1 MLHPFEVALV
11 QDNATADPTQ
21 KFQRAQA
28 LEQEGRISEAETL
41 YRQLLAAYP
50 GQPALLH
57 RLALLLKGR
66 GALTEA
72 EALLRRAIAALPR
85 EAVLHNNLANVL
97 RAGGRYNDAL
107 NAYRKAVELN
117 PAYTEAL
124 YNLGICLEDL
134 IEFDEALA
142 MHRRAVALN
151 PDYVQPRTRIG
162 VILRHQGQL
171 EEALKELDAALAL
184 NAQSFEAL
192 YYRGLTLA
200 ELERPEAAAA
210 DLAQAAAL
218 RPASFEAL
226 RALANNL
233 RSAGQMDQALDAY
246 WRAMELQPV
255 NPAIHE
261 ELNRL
266 AWMADRPE
274 RFLTSFAYARDR
286 FGEDPNLLFVE
297 AQIRMQ
303 RNDAQNAE
311 TLLQRLVAIA
321 PQRADAN
328 ALYGRLLSRRGRHE
342 ESFAAFDAAV
352 AADSTVGAYRN
363 EYGYALLKGKQARA
377 SLEQFEAARRINP
390 FDQLALGGMCVA
402 YRELGDSRY
411 QDLIDIPSFVRAYQ
425 LRVPAGYADAA
436 AFNAA
441 LAEELQAL
449 HTMTAEP
456 LEQTLRG
463 GTQTPGLLFTRKS
476 KLIEQLRESIAEA
489 VGLYVRELPAGM
501 EHPLLSRKLDDFSF
515 THSWS
520 CKLRSSGFHTNHVHS
535 MGWISSAY
543 YVSLPD
549 AMDDPA
555 QHRGW
560 LKFGESH
567 LELGGRDRP
576 EHFVQPVVGQL
587 VLFPSYFWHGTVP
600 FESARDRLTVAF
612 DVVPGVVQTDPSAGG
627 PY

>member
-1 MLHPFEVALV
+1 MPPV
-11 QDNATADPTQ
+11 QDNATADPT
-21 KFQRAQA
+21 KTFERAQQ
-28 LEQEGRISEAETL
+28 LEQEGRVAEAEAL
-41 YRQLLAAYP
+41 YRGLLASYP

-72 EALLRRAIAALPR
+72 ESLLRRAIVGMPR
-85 EAVLHNNLANVL
+85 EAVLHNNLGNVL
-97 RAGGRYNDAL
+97 RAGDRFADAVPV
-107 NAYRKAVELN
+107 YRKAVELN
-117 PAYTEAL
+117 PNYAEAF

-134 IEFDEALA
+134 NQYDEALA
-142 MHRRAVALN
+142 MHRRSVALK
-151 PDYVQPRTRIG
+151 PDYAQPRTRIG
-162 VILRHQGQL
+162 VILREQGLL
-171 EEALKELDAALAL
+171 EEALSELNTVVAA
-184 NAQSFEAL
+184 NPQSFEAL
-192 YYRGLTLA
+192 YYRGLTFA
-200 ELERPEAAAA
+200 GLERFDEAAG
-210 DLAQAAAL
+210 DLTQAAAL
-218 RPASFEAL
+218 RPASFDAA

-233 RSAGQMDQALDAY
+233 RGADRLDESLDAY
-246 WRAMELQPV
+246 WRAMELQPS

-266 AWMADRPE
+266 AWMANRPE
-274 RFLTSFAYARDR
+274 TFLRSFAYARDR
-286 FGEDPNLLFVE
+286 QGDDPTLLFVE
-297 AQIRMQ
+297 AQMRMQ

-311 TLLQRLVAIA
+311 PLLKRALAIA
-321 PQRADAN
+321 PERADAG

-342 ESFAAFDAAV
+342 EAFEAFNVAV
-352 AADSTVGAYRN
+352 AADTGVGAYRN
-363 EYGYALLKGKQARA
+363 EFGYALLKGKQAKQ
-377 SLEQFEAARRINP
+377 SLEQFDAARRINP
-390 FDQLALGGMCVA
+390 FDQLALGGMCLA

-411 QDLIDIPSFVRAYQ
+411 QELVDIPTLARAFR
-425 LRVPAGYADAA
+425 LKVPSGYADAA

-441 LAEELQAL
+441 LGEELLKL
-449 HTMTAEP
+449 HTMTSEP

-489 VGLYVRELPAGM
+489 VTEYVRDMPFGT
-501 EHPLLSRKLDDFSF
+501 EHPLLSRKQDNFSF

-543 YVSLPD
+543 YVSLPE
-549 AMDDPA
+549 ALDDEA
-555 QHRGW
+555 QRQGW

-567 LELGGRDRP
+567 LELGTADRP
-576 EHFVQPVVGQL
+576 EHFVKPAVGQL

-600 FESARDRLTVAF
+600 FQSSHDRLTVAF
-612 DVVPGVVQTDPSAGG
+612 DVVPGDVRTETLAPG